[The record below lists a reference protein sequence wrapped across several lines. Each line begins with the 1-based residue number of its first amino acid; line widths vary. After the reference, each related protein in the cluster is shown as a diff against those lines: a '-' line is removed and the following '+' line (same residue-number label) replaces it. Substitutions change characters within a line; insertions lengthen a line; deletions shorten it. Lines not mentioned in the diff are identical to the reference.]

1 MRNGV
6 NAISEGIFEINERR
20 EFFLN
25 LRKKNSKILQ
35 YCNYLLLKEKEK
47 EYKKQIL
54 EKLKVQHKKLCFNP
68 LLTKSIKINTNRE
81 YFNKK
86 TILDKKTFSNRNKS
100 KKIINYSN
108 SNQNLTLQKIRYNS
122 ANIKMIDKN
131 KTMKNNKSFNNKRL
145 ILIPL
150 KLKTYIK
157 NKEIEDNKIAK
168 RKKYNKK
175 LIFKNNNPFYNPD
188 LFSPKMKENDMT
200 FPKRFQKFKKDLT
213 EETFRAKDML
223 IKFEDLIMNEK

>member
-6 NAISEGIFEINERR
+6 NIISEGLFEINEKK

-47 EYKKQIL
+47 EYKKKIL
-54 EKLKVQHKKLCFNP
+54 EKLKIQHKKLCFNP
-68 LLTKSIKINTNRE
+68 LLTNKINTDRE

-86 TILDKKTFSNRNKS
+86 TILNKRTFSDKNKN
-100 KKIINYSN
+100 KKIIYFSN
-108 SNQNLTLQKIRYNS
+108 SNRNLTLQKIRHNS
-122 ANIKMIDKN
+122 ANIKIIDKN
-131 KTMKNNKSFNNKRL
+131 KIMKNNKSIINNKRL

-150 KLKTYIK
+150 KLKTYIE
-157 NKEIEDNKIAK
+157 NKEIEDNKITK

-188 LFSPKMKENDMT
+188 LMSPKMKENDMT

-223 IKFEDLIMNEK
+223 IKFEDLIKNEK